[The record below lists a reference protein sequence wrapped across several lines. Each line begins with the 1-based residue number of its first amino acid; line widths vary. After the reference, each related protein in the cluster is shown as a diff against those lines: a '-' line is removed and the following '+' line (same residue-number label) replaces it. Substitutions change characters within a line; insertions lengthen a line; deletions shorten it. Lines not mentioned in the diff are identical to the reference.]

1 MVYPVLFPPG
11 IRKQHGAGATADA
24 GGRNMGRRTLLA
36 GLLLSVV
43 MAVLWFGPSG
53 YTPSFGSPDIIAA
66 RDVPEQESSPIVD
79 IPTLDR
85 RFTDEVTF
93 DNYSLL
99 IKGQR
104 IFL

>member
-1 MVYPVLFPPG
+1 MVYSVLFPPE
-11 IRKQHGAGATADA
+11 IRKQHAAGATADT
-24 GGRNMGRRTLLA
+24 GGRNMGKRTFIA

-43 MAVLWFGPSG
+43 MAVLWFGPYG
-53 YTPSFGSPDIIAA
+53 YTPAFGSPDIIAA
-66 RDVPEQESSPIVD
+66 RDVPEQASSPIID
-79 IPTLDR
+79 IPRLER

-104 IFL
+104 VFL